1 MSRERGPVVGGNKLS
16 NESREVCLRI
26 IREVGPEGIEARDLA
41 ARMRSCGFRRSPRV
55 CFHSDDLV
63 YEEGE
68 GNKIRYFWCGK

>member
-1 MSRERGPVVGGNKLS
+1 MSGRRGPVVGGNKLS